1 VGQVLGGD
9 GLALGGGDL
18 VVHGLTSDLG
28 HGVAVLNLDGDGLD
42 DGVVNAVLS
51 DDGPAGVLDGGLD
64 GVSDS
69 VSNRGDRGD
78 NGGSGVT
85 SISSI
90 QVLGVSLGL
99 GISLPLGDGVVSGG
113 GNGDGGLVTDH
124 VLDLLADLHVLN
136 LLGVDG
142 DGVADVLGSGGA
154 HLGSQDLDN
163 GLAVSGGDGS
173 GHRGSGQGS
182 GDSTISQVLGI
193 SLSLSGGLGASEGEK
208 SRNGNNLERKSV
220 SSFETYLMYWKF

>member
-1 VGQVLGGD
+1 MGQVLGGD

-18 VVHGLTSDLG
+18 VVHGLTGDLG
-28 HGVAVLNLDGDGLD
+28 HGVAVLDLDGDGLD

-64 GVSDS
+64 RVSDG
-69 VSNRGDRGD
+69 SNGGGK
-78 NGGSGVT
+78 GGSGVT
-85 SISSI
+85 VISSI
-90 QVLGVSLGL
+90 QVLGISLGL
-99 GISLPLGDGVVSGG
+99 GLPLGEVVSGG
-113 GNGDGGLVTDH
+113 GNSDGGLVTEH

-154 HLGSQDLDN
+154 HLGGQDLDN
-163 GLAVSGGDGS
+163 SLAVGGGDGS
-173 GHRGSGQGS
+173 HRGGGQGS

-193 SLSLSGGLGASEGEK
+193 SLSLSGGLGAGEGEQ
-208 SRNGNNLERKSV
+208 SRNGNNLEGK
-220 SSFETYLMYWKF
+220 

>member
-1 VGQVLGGD
+1 MGHMLGDD

-64 GVSDS
+64 RVSDGVS
-69 VSNRGDRGD
+69 NGGD
-78 NGGSGVT
+78 NGGSDGGSGVT
-85 SISSI
+85 GISSI
-90 QVLGVSLGL
+90 QVLGVSISLGL
-99 GISLPLGDGVVSGG
+99 GVSLPLGDGVVSGG

-193 SLSLSGGLGASEGEK
+193 SLSLSGGLGASEGEQ
-208 SRNGNNLERKSV
+208 SRNGDNLGGNQ
-220 SSFETYLMYWKF
+220 FETLEMFWLI

>member
-1 VGQVLGGD
+1 MGQVLGGD

-18 VVHGLTSDLG
+18 VVHGLTGDLG
-28 HGVAVLNLDGDGLD
+28 HGVAVLDLDGDGLD

-64 GVSDS
+64 RVSDGG
-69 VSNRGDRGD
+69 NGGGHMGK
-78 NGGSGVT
+78 GGSGV
-85 SISSI
+85 SGISSI
-90 QVLGVSLGL
+90 QVLGISLSLG
-99 GISLPLGDGVVSGG
+99 LPLGDDVVVSGG
-113 GNGDGGLVTDH
+113 GNGDGGLVTEH

-154 HLGSQDLDN
+154 HLGGQDLDN
-163 GLAVSGGDGS
+163 SLAVGGGDGS
-173 GHRGSGQGS
+173 HRGSGQGS

-193 SLSLSGGLGASEGEK
+193 SLSLSGGLSAGEGEQ
-208 SRNGNNLERKSV
+208 SRNGNNLEGK
-220 SSFETYLMYWKF
+220 

>member
-1 VGQVLGGD
+1 MGQVLGGD

-18 VVHGLTSDLG
+18 VVHGLTGDLG

-64 GVSDS
+64 GVSDG
-69 VSNRGDRGD
+69 VSGDKGGS

-85 SISSI
+85 GISSI

-136 LLGVDG
+136 LLSVDG

-163 GLAVSGGDGS
+163 GLAVSGGDGC

-193 SLSLSGGLGASEGEK
+193 SLSLSGGLGASEGEQ
-208 SRNGNNLERKSV
+208 SRNGNNLEEKSV
-220 SSFETYLMYWKF
+220 SSFETCMEMYWKF